1 LCVDLTYDGSVRRIE
16 AYSLRQTLEG
26 KLVLHAIRSDSGA
39 HRSYRVD
46 WMQGAAVTSQV
57 FSPRYF
63 VELTSAGPL
72 PVAPSTANPRPA
84 SSGRQGPTYVYRC
97 SVCRKTFNRNDGQC
111 PEPAQKPSRLSMP
124 RTGRDLCAHE
134 LLAQS

>member
-63 VELTSAGPL
+63 VELTSADPCPSRHRLQTRARRALAGKTDLRL
-72 PVAPSTANPRPA
+72 PMLRLPENI
-84 SSGRQGPTYVYRC
+84 QQE
-97 SVCRKTFNRNDGQC
+97 NDGQC
-111 PEPAQKPSRLSMP
+111 PEPAQIPSRLSMP

-134 LLAQS
+134 SLAQS